1 MREKIEASIE
11 GIRKMLQ
18 GHGGDVQLISLDE
31 EKGLVEVSLQ
41 GACVG
46 CPHATE
52 TLKMGVE
59 AKLREDVPEI
69 REVRAAAV

>member
-1 MREKIEASIE
+1 MREKVEKSIE
-11 GIRKMLQ
+11 GIRLLLQ
-18 GHGGDVQLISLDE
+18 GHGGDVKLVSFDE
-31 EKGLVEVSLQ
+31 KAGVVTVALQ

-46 CPHATE
+46 CPHAAQ

-69 REVRAAAV
+69 KEVVAVDL

>member
-1 MREKIEASIE
+1 MREKVETSLE
-11 GIRKMLQ
+11 NIRQMLR
-18 GHGGDVQLISLDE
+18 GHGGDVKLLSVDE
-31 EKGLVEVSLQ
+31 EQGVVEVSLQ

-46 CPHATE
+46 CPHAAE